1 MNKSLLT
8 NLAALALIALGFLSP
23 VLERQLLTTGYF
35 ALAGAVTNWI
45 AVHMLFEKIPFVY
58 GSGVIPSRF
67 QEFKR
72 GIRKLIMGQFF
83 TRENI
88 ERFFRSPAGGGA
100 GGVDPRTIL
109 AAVDHEAISEGL
121 IDVVKHSPFGGLL
134 AIVGGDSAFAPL
146 RQPLMD
152 RVKDVIRSVLQ
163 SDRIAGLIEK
173 GIDASRL
180 VDEVHA
186 KVETIV
192 AARLDELTPQLVK
205 EIVHEMIR
213 KHLGWLVV
221 WGGIFGGVIGLVT
234 SFTPY

>member
-8 NLAALALIALGFLSP
+8 NLAAVSLIALGFLSP

-45 AVHMLFEKIPFVY
+45 AVHMLFEKIPFIY
-58 GSGVIPSRF
+58 GSGVIPTRF
-67 QEFKR
+67 KEFKR

-88 ERFFRSPAGGGA
+88 ERCFRSSADDGGH
-100 GGVDPRTIL
+100 GVDPRAIL

-121 IDVVKHSPFGGLL
+121 IDVVKNSSFGGLL
-134 AIVGGDSAFAPL
+134 ALVGGDSAFAPL

-152 RVKDVIRSVLQ
+152 RVKDVTRSVLQ
-163 SDRIAGLIEK
+163 SERIADLLDK
-173 GIDASRL
+173 GFDASRL

-186 KVETIV
+186 KVDTIV

-205 EIVHEMIR
+205 EIVHEMMR
-213 KHLGWLVV
+213 THLGWLVV
-221 WGGIFGGVIGLVT
+221 WGGIFGGLIGLIT
-234 SFTPY
+234 SFVPV

>member
-8 NLAALALIALGFLSP
+8 NLVAVSLIALGFLSP
-23 VLERQLLTTGYF
+23 VLDRQLLTTGYF
-35 ALAGAVTNWI
+35 GLAGAVTNWI
-45 AVHMLFEKIPFVY
+45 AVHMLFERIPFVY

-67 QEFKR
+67 EEFKR

-88 ERFFRSPAGGGA
+88 ERFFRSSAEDGER
-100 GGVDPRTIL
+100 GVDPRAIL

-121 IDVVKHSPFGGLL
+121 IDVVKNSPFGGLL
-134 AIVGGDSAFAPL
+134 AVVGGDSAFAPL

-163 SDRIAGLIEK
+163 SERIADLFDK
-173 GIDASRL
+173 GFDASRL

-186 KVETIV
+186 KIETIV

-221 WGGIFGGVIGLVT
+221 WGGIFGGLIGLIT
-234 SFTPY
+234 SFVPV